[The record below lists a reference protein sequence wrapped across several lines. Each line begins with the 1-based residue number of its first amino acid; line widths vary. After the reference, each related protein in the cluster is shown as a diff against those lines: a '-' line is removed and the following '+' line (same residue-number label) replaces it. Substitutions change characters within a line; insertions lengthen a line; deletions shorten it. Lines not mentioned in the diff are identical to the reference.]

1 MTDHGTSAPTASSHM
16 AGEESRY
23 STRHYWG
30 EENLRFINPHFRL
43 GKAVRLINKLARERE
58 VDLLDIGCGPA
69 TVSHLVTPKVH
80 YFGIDIAIQAPARNL
95 LESDLTKEPIRFG
108 DQRFDIVLG
117 QGVFE
122 YLGTTQETKF
132 AEIAEILRP
141 DGTFIASY
149 WNFGHRNRVIDRAIN
164 NVQTQAE
171 FRASLRRH
179 FTVQKSYP
187 VSHNWPQHEPGRK
200 ALRGLQVYLNPNVP
214 VLSPKFAVE
223 YFYICSPR

>member
-1 MTDHGTSAPTASSHM
+1 MTDHRTSAPTASSGM
-16 AGEESRY
+16 ASEESRY
-23 STRHYWG
+23 CTRDFWG
-30 EENLRFINPHFRL
+30 EENLRFIKPHFRL
-43 GKAVRLINKLARERE
+43 GKAVTLINKLARDRE

-69 TVSHLVTPKVH
+69 TVGHLVTQNVH
-80 YFGIDIAIQAPARNL
+80 YFGIDIAVQAPAQNL

-122 YLGTTQETKF
+122 YLGPTQEAKF

-141 DGTFIASY
+141 GGTFIASY
-149 WNFGHRNRVIDRAIN
+149 WNFGHRNRVIDRAFS

-171 FRASLRRH
+171 FLASLRRH
-179 FTVQKSYP
+179 FAVQRSYP
-187 VSHNWPQHEPGRK
+187 VSHNWRHNEPGRK
-200 ALRGLQVYLNPNVP
+200 ALRGLQVYLNANIP

-223 YFYICSPR
+223 YFYLCSPR